1 LEFCHCPPGRASVWR
16 ELNLLPAPARS
27 IELVFFTLGELFVQ
41 DLNLQ
46 GKKPDEA
53 RSEHLLKSDE
63 MFVRDLGAT
72 RLHVGEHLAADI
84 HPSALQACRHEFLA
98 QTQFLAG
105 FGKQRTDHIQTLH
118 DVHLF
123 DTGAGR
129 LSRQKTGWEMKSFRS
144 DF

>member
-1 LEFCHCPPGRASVWR
+1 VLD
-16 ELNLLPAPARS
+16 LLPAPGRS
-27 IELVFFTLGELFVQ
+27 FGLVVRTLGELFVQ

-72 RLHVGEHLAADI
+72 GLHVGEHLAAYI
-84 HPSALQACRHEFLA
+84 HPFALQACRHEFLA
-98 QTQFLAG
+98 QTQFMAL
-105 FGKQRTDHIQTLH
+105 FGQEGAD
-118 DVHLF
+118 DVQAFHNASF
-123 DTGAGR
+123 SSQPGKPGR
-129 LSRQKTGWEMKSFRS
+129 KPFPS